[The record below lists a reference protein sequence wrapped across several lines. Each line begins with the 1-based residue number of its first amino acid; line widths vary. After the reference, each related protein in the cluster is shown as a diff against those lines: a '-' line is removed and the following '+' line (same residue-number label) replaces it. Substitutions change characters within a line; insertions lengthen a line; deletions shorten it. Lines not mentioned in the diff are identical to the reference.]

1 MDPLSAIASV
11 ITIYE
16 LASVVSG
23 LCFRYGQGVR
33 GADRDADLIIDEID
47 TFLRYLR
54 RIKEIVATE
63 KEVTGGAVRL
73 QNLSGIVN
81 GESAALKMCW
91 RDLEDIQA
99 TLVKAQSEGRLK
111 GAIHKLSWPL
121 KQEAVKKTV
130 NTLKKFNEAVD
141 RALNVDNN
149 ATIRG
154 IDSTTKRIQ
163 GSLESAEAHGIRE
176 KIMDWLAHPDPSE
189 IHEVVRHDRN
199 DRVKTGRWF
208 LDGNTFKL
216 FKTTPRS
223 VLWLHGD
230 SGCGK
235 SVLCSAVIDE
245 ILAVQSRDARIEMA
259 YWYFSITDKKRTGV
273 DVFLRALV
281 AQLVFR
287 CPVPSFL
294 LDLWTA
300 RKLGREAPNTAD
312 LEQTIHKILG
322 AERSRIC
329 FVVIDALDESDETER
344 AGLLQFVRSL
354 TLLEADVHILVTSR
368 TNTIG
373 VQKGMKELGNLYD
386 VAIEGQNTDRDILA
400 HVTERL
406 ENDHALRKWSPELRR
421 SIKDTL
427 IKDAGG
433 MFRWVECQLQAVR
446 KCRKPAE
453 VRKTLKTLP
462 KDLHEVYAR
471 ELAKVDDSAS
481 QDVLRLLEWL
491 AFPQRR

>member
-11 ITIYE
+11 IAIYE

-33 GADRDADLIIDEID
+33 GTDRDADLIIDEID

-54 RIKEIVATE
+54 RIKEILATE

-91 RDLEDIQA
+91 RDLKDIQA

-163 GSLESAEAHGIRE
+163 GTLESAEAHGIRE

-216 FKTTPRS
+216 FKTAPRS

-230 SGCGK
+230 SGCRK
-235 SVLCSAVIDE
+235 SVLCSTVIDE
-245 ILAVQSRDARIEMA
+245 LLAVQSRDARIELA
-259 YWYFSITDKKRTGV
+259 YWYFSITDKKRTGF
-273 DVFLRALV
+273 DGFL
-281 AQLVFR
+281 
-287 CPVPSFL
+287 
-294 LDLWTA
+294 
-300 RKLGREAPNTAD
+300 
-312 LEQTIHKILG
+312 
-322 AERSRIC
+322 
-329 FVVIDALDESDETER
+329 
-344 AGLLQFVRSL
+344 
-354 TLLEADVHILVTSR
+354 
-368 TNTIG
+368 
-373 VQKGMKELGNLYD
+373 
-386 VAIEGQNTDRDILA
+386 
-400 HVTERL
+400 
-406 ENDHALRKWSPELRR
+406 
-421 SIKDTL
+421 
-427 IKDAGG
+427 
-433 MFRWVECQLQAVR
+433 
-446 KCRKPAE
+446 
-453 VRKTLKTLP
+453 
-462 KDLHEVYAR
+462 
-471 ELAKVDDSAS
+471 
-481 QDVLRLLEWL
+481 
-491 AFPQRR
+491 